1 MLSISIVVYKPNFKT
16 LERALDSIFKSLSQ
30 NPILLEKSQIIIIDN
45 GNQRNILDSTVSTYL
60 DNGLKIN
67 IVSSVD
73 NIGYGKA
80 HNLAILNSLS
90 KYHLILNPDVILSTD
105 VLMIGL
111 EYLEGNEDVAAIN
124 PKCFDDNNK
133 VQYIAKTYP
142 NLLVLLIRG
151 VAPNFIKNIFVKKLS
166 KYEVRK
172 IVDKDTISEIEIMSG
187 CFMLCRTEALKK
199 INGFDDR
206 FFLYFEDFALSIEL
220 RKLGKL
226 MYIPSMKIIH
236 LGGHAARKGMRHIFF
251 FISSGIRFFKQYGW
265 KFL

>member
-1 MLSISIVVYKPNFKT
+1 VLTISIVVYKPNFKI
-16 LERALDSIFKSLSQ
+16 LERALDSIFVSLSQ
-30 NPILLEKSQIIIIDN
+30 NPILLEESKIIIIDN
-45 GNQRNILDSTVSTYL
+45 GNQRKILDNTVRTYL
-60 DNGLKIN
+60 DNGLQIN

-251 FISSGIRFFKQYGW
+251 FISSGFRFFNRYGW

>member
-1 MLSISIVVYKPNFKT
+1 MLTISIVVYKPNFKI
-16 LERALDSIFKSLSQ
+16 LERALDSIFVSLSQ
-30 NPILLEKSQIIIIDN
+30 NPILLEESKIIIIDN
-45 GNQRNILDSTVSTYL
+45 GNQRKILDNTVRTYL
-60 DNGLKIN
+60 DNGLQIN

-251 FISSGIRFFKQYGW
+251 FISSGIRFFNQYGW

>member
-45 GNQRNILDSTVSTYL
+45 GNQRKILDNTVRTYL
-60 DNGLKIN
+60 DNGLQIN

-251 FISSGIRFFKQYGW
+251 FISSGIRFFNQYGW

>member
-1 MLSISIVVYKPNFKT
+1 MLTISIVVYKPNFKI
-16 LERALDSIFKSLSQ
+16 LERALDSIFISLSQ

-60 DNGLKIN
+60 DKGLQIN

-90 KYHLILNPDVILSTD
+90 KYHLILNPDVILNSD
-105 VLMIGL
+105 ALKIGL
-111 EYLEGNEDVAAIN
+111 GYLERNKDVAAIN

-133 VQYIAKTYP
+133 IQYIAKTYP
-142 NLLVLLIRG
+142 NLLILLVRG
-151 VAPNFIKNIFVKKLS
+151 VAPKFIKNIFVKKLS

-251 FISSGIRFFKQYGW
+251 FISSGIRFFNQYGW